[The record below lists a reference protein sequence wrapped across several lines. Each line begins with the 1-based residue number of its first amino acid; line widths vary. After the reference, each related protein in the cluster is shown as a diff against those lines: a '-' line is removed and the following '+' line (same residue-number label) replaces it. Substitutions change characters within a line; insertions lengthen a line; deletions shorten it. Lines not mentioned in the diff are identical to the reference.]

1 MTSLTWESP
10 AFKAG
15 LYVGTEIEAVN
26 AEAYSADSIKAA
38 ILAAKGTKVPIR
50 LTVKNY
56 DRFRDILLDYHDGPR
71 YPRLQKVGTGDGG
84 LDKLLTP
91 R

>member
-1 MTSLTWESP
+1 M
-10 AFKAG
+10 
-15 LYVGTEIEAVN
+15 
-26 AEAYSADSIKAA
+26 
-38 ILAAKGTKVPIR
+38 PIR

-56 DRFRDILLDYHDGPR
+56 DRFRDALLDYHDGPR
-71 YPRLQKVGTGDGG
+71 YPRLQKLGTGDGG

>member
-1 MTSLTWESP
+1 M
-10 AFKAG
+10 
-15 LYVGTEIEAVN
+15 
-26 AEAYSADSIKAA
+26 
-38 ILAAKGTKVPIR
+38 PIR

-56 DRFRDILLDYHDGPR
+56 DRFRDALLDYHDDPR
-71 YPRLQKVGTGDGG
+71 YPRLQKLGTGDGG